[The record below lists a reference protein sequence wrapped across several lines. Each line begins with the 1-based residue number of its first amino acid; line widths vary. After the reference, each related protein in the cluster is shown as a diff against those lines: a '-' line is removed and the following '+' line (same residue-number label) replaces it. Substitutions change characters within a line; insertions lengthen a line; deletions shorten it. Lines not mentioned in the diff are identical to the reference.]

1 MGGAPV
7 KPYLYILPAFAAIV
21 VYLVYPAILTVINSF
36 KDRSS
41 TEWVGLQNYDD
52 LLTDPG
58 FQDTIF
64 NTLLWILIVPAAT
77 VILGLAIATLAD
89 RLGPSGEKL
98 SKTVIFLPMAIS
110 MVGAATIWRFVYYAA
125 PAGQPQIGLMNA
137 TLGVF
142 GVDPVAWLQQ
152 SEYHFNSLLL
162 MVVLLWSQVGFA
174 MVLLSAAVKGV
185 PGDTLEAA
193 RIDGANERQIFF
205 KVVVPQIKGTI
216 ITVFITVTHR
226 RDEGLRHRLRDD
238 QRQLQHQR
246 ARQRVLEPAQ
256 HQLQQR
262 CRRGDRGDPDDR
274 RDPDHVVP
282 GAALQGRG
290 GQRMTFPATTVTDTT
305 PKVSAKKAM
314 GNDPNPA
321 KAGWGTKIFLTALC
335 VLWMVPIIGTL
346 VTSFR
351 PLDDANGTGWWEVFT
366 HPGRTSAT

>member
-1 MGGAPV
+1 MAGKGLTALITVVIGIGAALLLFYALNKIAEVLPDKWEERL
-7 KPYLYILPAFAAIV
+7 KPILYILPAFAAIV
-21 VYLVYPAILTVINSF
+21 IYLVYPAILTVINSF

-64 NTLLWILIVPAAT
+64 NTLLWILVVPAAT

-89 RLGPSGEKL
+89 RLGPRGEKL

-137 TLGVF
+137 TLGAF
-142 GVDPVAWLQQ
+142 GAEPVAWLQQ
-152 SEYHFNSLLL
+152 SQFHFNSFLL
-162 MVVLLWSQVGFA
+162 MVVLLWSQVGFS

-216 ITVFITVTHR
+216 ITVFITVLIGVMKVFDIVYVMTNGNFNTNVLGN
-226 RDEGLRHRLRDD
+226 EFWN
-238 QRQLQHQR
+238 QLSTNFNN
-246 ARQRVLEPAQ
+246 
-256 HQLQQR
+256 
-262 CRRGDRGDPDDR
+262 
-274 RDPDHVVP
+274 
-282 GAALQGRG
+282 GAAAAIVVILMIAVIPIMWYQVRH
-290 GQRMTFPATTVTDTT
+290 F
-305 PKVSAKKAM
+305 KAEE
-314 GNDPNPA
+314 
-321 KAGWGTKIFLTALC
+321 
-335 VLWMVPIIGTL
+335 
-346 VTSFR
+346 
-351 PLDDANGTGWWEVFT
+351 AN
-366 HPGRTSAT
+366 A

>member
-1 MGGAPV
+1 MAGKGLTALITVVIGIGAALLLFYALNKIAEVLPDKWEERL
-7 KPYLYILPAFAAIV
+7 KPLLYILPAFAAIV

-137 TLGVF
+137 TLGAF

-152 SEYHFNSLLL
+152 SEYHFNSFLL

-216 ITVFITVTHR
+216 ITVFITVLIGVMKVFDIVYVMTNGNFNTNVLGN
-226 RDEGLRHRLRDD
+226 EFWN
-238 QRQLQHQR
+238 QLSTNFNN
-246 ARQRVLEPAQ
+246 
-256 HQLQQR
+256 
-262 CRRGDRGDPDDR
+262 
-274 RDPDHVVP
+274 
-282 GAALQGRG
+282 GAAAAIVVILMIAVIPIMFYQVRH
-290 GQRMTFPATTVTDTT
+290 F
-305 PKVSAKKAM
+305 KAEE
-314 GNDPNPA
+314 
-321 KAGWGTKIFLTALC
+321 
-335 VLWMVPIIGTL
+335 
-346 VTSFR
+346 
-351 PLDDANGTGWWEVFT
+351 AN
-366 HPGRTSAT
+366 A